1 MFKRVIIASFVV
13 GAATLAAGPAVTQPP
28 YDPVYNTYYY
38 SDAQHSS
45 VVGINH
51 GDCTYW
57 GVVANAWLE
66 GSTSAYSEE
75 ILVAYCDHGVW
86 YPI

>member
-1 MFKRVIIASFVV
+1 MFKRAIIASFVV

-75 ILVAYCDHGVW
+75 ILVAYCDHGEW